1 MRYTTRPI
9 SDRTWIRQAGREYT
23 RFDSPWSKTL
33 QLLGREIDALR
44 GTNVVIEVDVPERA
58 IRLDGAL
65 RADAK
70 ASGPAV
76 VVAFDSKHGP
86 LQYRCDRFITRWS
99 SQGPDWQHNVR
110 AIALTLESLRAVDRY
125 GATNTGQQYAGW
137 KQIGSAAADVPLAA
151 DDALRVLARIAGVSV
166 LDVDR
171 DRLISLARRKAH
183 PDTGGSAGLWAEFTE
198 AAKAVRP

>member
-1 MRYTTRPI
+1 MRYATRPI
-9 SDRTWIRQAGREYT
+9 SDRTWIHQTGREYS
-23 RFDSPWSKTL
+23 RFDTPWSKTL
-33 QLLGREIDALR
+33 QLLGREVDALR
-44 GTNVVIEVDVPERA
+44 GSNVVIEVDVPERA
-58 IRLDGAL
+58 IRLDGGL

-86 LQYRCDRFITRWS
+86 LQYRCDRFVTRWS

-137 KQIGSAAADVPLAA
+137 KQIGAAPLAA
-151 DDALRVLARIAGVSV
+151 DDALRTLARIAGVSV

-183 PDTGGSAGLWAEFTE
+183 PDTGGSAALWAEFTRAHE
-198 AAKAVRP
+198 AARS